1 MSQYFQRMKKQ
12 DISLAKW
19 SEQFS
24 STQKKVAK
32 KANNYYEVVAE
43 FKKTRQEL
51 GLTQADIA
59 QKAGIDRSTIAKI
72 ETGSRNT
79 TIGSLIV
86 LAEAMDKKLK
96 INFV

>member
-1 MSQYFQRMKKQ
+1 MKNNKDLQ
-12 DISLAKW
+12 LNEW
-19 SEQFS
+19 SRQFS
-24 STQKKVAK
+24 PTQKKVAK
-32 KANNYYEVVAE
+32 KANNYFEVVAE

-59 QKAGIDRSTIAKI
+59 QKSGIDRSTIAKI

-79 TIGSLIV
+79 TIGSLLI